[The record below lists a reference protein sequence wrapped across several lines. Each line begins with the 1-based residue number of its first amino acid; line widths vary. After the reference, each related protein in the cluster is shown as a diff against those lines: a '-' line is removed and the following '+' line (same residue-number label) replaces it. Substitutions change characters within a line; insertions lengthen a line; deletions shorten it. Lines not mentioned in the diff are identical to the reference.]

1 MAQEI
6 TITAPDDLHLHL
18 RDGDMMKLVLPHT
31 VAQFRRATVM
41 PNLRPPITTVDLAL
55 AYRDRILNAVPA
67 GSEFTP
73 MIPLYLTNKTTSD
86 DIRRAHES
94 GVSTAM
100 KYYPAGATTNS
111 DSAVT
116 SFDYI
121 TDAVGTMSELG
132 LPLLIHGEVTDQSV
146 DMFDREARFIDEILI
161 PLRAQ
166 FPKLKIVMEHISSKE
181 AAQYVT
187 EADDTLAASIT
198 PQHLTM
204 NRSALFQGG
213 MNPHNFCFPILKTEE
228 DRLAVLEA
236 AISGSPKFFL
246 GTDSAP
252 HPRSAK
258 ESATG
263 SAGLYS
269 AFAALP
275 MYAEAFEQA
284 GSLDK
289 LEAFASHYGADFYG
303 ITRNSGTI
311 TLIKD
316 EMVIPSSFP
325 LNGDALVPMRAGG
338 SVSWKIK

>member
-41 PNLRPPITTVDLAL
+41 PNLRPPITTVELAMS
-55 AYRDRILNAVPA
+55 YRDRILSAVPA
-67 GSEFTP
+67 GKEFTP
-73 MIPLYLTNKTTSD
+73 MIPLYLTNKTTPE
-86 DIRRAHES
+86 DIRAAYES

-121 TDAVGTMSELG
+121 TDAVAVMSELG
-132 LPLLIHGEVTDQSV
+132 LPLLIHGEVTDPKV

-187 EADDTLAASIT
+187 ESDDTLAASIT

-213 MNPHNFCFPILKTEE
+213 MNPHNFCFPILKTEA

-236 AISGSPKFFL
+236 AISGNPKFFL

-252 HPRSAK
+252 HPRTAK

-269 AFAALP
+269 AYSALP
-275 MYAEAFEQA
+275 IYAEAFEQA
-284 GSLDK
+284 GALDK
-289 LEAFASHYGADFYG
+289 LEAFASFYGADFYG
-303 ITRNSGTI
+303 IPRNSGTI

-316 EMVIPSSFP
+316 EMIVPKSFS
-325 LNGDALVPMRAGG
+325 LNDNELVPMRAGG
-338 SVSWKIK
+338 SVSWRVK